1 MMRVDWAFA
10 ADLLPIL
17 AKAALLTLGVTAAG
31 FAISIVLG
39 LVFSLLRRSRRR
51 AIAAP
56 AAASIEAIRGTP
68 LLIQLYFIFFALPEY
83 GIVLPG
89 LVTGIAAIGI
99 HYAAYTSEAYRAGI
113 DGVPPGQWQAANAL
127 GLTRLQ
133 AFRYIIVPQAIPAV
147 LPALGNY
154 LIAMF
159 KDTPMLSAIAVVEL
173 MQRAKIIGSESFRY
187 LEPITIVGLFFLAMS
202 LGAAALVRMLERR
215 LRIPGAD

>member
-1 MMRVDWAFA
+1 MHVDWAFA
-10 ADLLPIL
+10 AESLPVL
-17 AKAALLTLGVTAAG
+17 AQAALLTLGVTAAG
-31 FAISIVLG
+31 FAISIALG
-39 LVFSLLRRSRRR
+39 LALALLRRSRRR
-51 AIAAP
+51 AIAVP

-68 LLIQLYFIFFALPEY
+68 LLVQLYFIFFALPEY

-99 HYAAYTSEAYRAGI
+99 HYATYTSEAYRAGI
-113 DGVPPGQWQAANAL
+113 DGVAAGQWQAANAL
-127 GLTRLQ
+127 GLTRMQ
-133 AFRYIIVPQAIPAV
+133 AFRYIILPQAIPAI

-202 LGAAALVRMLERR
+202 LVAAALVRALEGR
-215 LRIPGAD
+215 LRIPGAN